1 MPVQLL
7 PASAA
12 AFAPR
17 ASSVDVV
24 LGSKVEP
31 WLTQTLKRVNRKR
44 VNRDTGRLKNVPQH
58 QRCLVEILSS
68 PNAIWTLASLMLP
81 KFPEAEMPQE
91 PLQKLFSYQLVHV
104 EAYVVHV
111 DMVLRNEVAYKLT
124 DNTID
129 TLVEYHKK
137 IHSVDAK
144 ANTHDWSE
152 KEQQSKKLHEDFVQ
166 AVNKFVYRTPVSA
179 LEGLEDEGTGELL
192 CGKSEEVKNNLFGL
206 MKPLLPPPPR
216 VVDVVRQPP
225 LLQSSPVNNMWS
237 QPTMH
242 SSVPAVEL
250 WRVLPSSPSVTSM
263 SAEFDTAV
271 WATTGMS
278 EVQISSPTPAYTLP
292 LPSMLVSSQCGVS
305 VGMRHEWHE

>member
-1 MPVQLL
+1 MMPVQLL

-31 WLTQTLKRVNRKR
+31 WLTQTLKRVNR
-44 VNRDTGRLKNVPQH
+44 DTGRLKNVPQH
-58 QRCLVEILSS
+58 QRCLAEILSS

-81 KFPEAEMPQE
+81 KFPEADIPQE

-124 DNTID
+124 DDTID
-129 TLVEYHKK
+129 TLVEYHEK

-179 LEGLEDEGTGELL
+179 LEGLEDEGIGELL

-263 SAEFDTAV
+263 SAEFNTAV

-292 LPSMLVSSQCGVS
+292 LPSMPVSSQCGVS